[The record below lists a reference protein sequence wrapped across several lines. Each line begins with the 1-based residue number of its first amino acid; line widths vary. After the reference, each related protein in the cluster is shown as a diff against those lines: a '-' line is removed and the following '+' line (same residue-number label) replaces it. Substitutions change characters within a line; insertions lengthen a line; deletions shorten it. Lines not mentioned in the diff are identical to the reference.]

1 LVAPFWDR
9 KKASVLERKDLVD
22 YIQQHYTAPRMVI
35 AGAGAVDHEQLCG
48 FAAQHFGDVPK
59 AAPAGG
65 LELAMEPARF
75 TGSDYWYVFILLFV
89 VFLFLLLSF
98 ITNH

>member
-1 LVAPFWDR
+1 LGRTILGPEENIL
-9 KKASVLERKDLVD
+9 SLERKDLVD

-75 TGSDYWYVFILLFV
+75 TGSDYWYVS
-89 VFLFLLLSF
+89 LLSLYGY
-98 ITNH
+98 IVIIMIAL